1 MVKIILLLFI
11 NFLINIT
18 SDNLYKKNDKIS
30 LLVFYETQGF
40 VHEEAIR
47 EGKIMMSKIGNQK
60 NYNIIFADNS
70 DLFDSTY
77 LDKVDVIIF
86 LCTTLDV
93 LDEKEEKAMKKFI
106 RNGGGFIGIH
116 SATDTEYEWEWY
128 GKLVGAYFLNHPDIQ
143 KATIITEK
151 ESHFLTDHLK
161 NSWSIKDEWYNF
173 KDFNPD
179 INVLLSL
186 DETSYEGGEN
196 GEYHPISW
204 YHEFDGGRSFY
215 TGLGH
220 VGETYN
226 DPRFVK
232 MINKA
237 ILYTSG
243 LVTK

>member
-1 MVKIILLLFI
+1 MKIILTLLI
-11 NFLINIT
+11 NFIM
-18 SDNLYKKNDKIS
+18 NLASVSPYKENDKIS

-40 VHEEAIR
+40 VHDEAIQ
-47 EGKIMMSKIGNQK
+47 EGKVMMSKIGNKK
-60 NYNIIFADNS
+60 NYN
-70 DLFDSTY
+70 
-77 LDKVDVIIF
+77 IIF

-93 LDEKEEKAMKKFI
+93 LDENEEKAMKNFI

-128 GKLVGAYFLNHPDIQ
+128 GKLVGAYFMNHPDIQ

-151 ESHFLTDHLK
+151 KHHFLTDHLK
-161 NSWSIKDEWYNF
+161 DRWSIKDEWYNF

-204 YHEFDGGRSFY
+204 YHEFEGGRSFY

-220 VGETYN
+220 VGEVYK

-232 MINKA
+232 MIEKA

>member
-1 MVKIILLLFI
+1 MKIILFLFL
-11 NFLINIT
+11 NFIFFFDRIKT
-18 SDNLYKKNDKIS
+18 EEEKIS
-30 LLVFYETQGF
+30 LLVIYETQGF
-40 VHEEAIR
+40 VHKEAIR
-47 EGKIMMSKIGNQK
+47 EGKIMMTKIGKEK
-60 NYNIIFADNS
+60 NYNVIFTDNS
-70 DLFDSTY
+70 ASFKEQY
-77 LDKVDVIIF
+77 LEKIDVIIF
-86 LCTTLDV
+86 LCTTLDI
-93 LDEKEEKAMKKFI
+93 LNENEEKAMKKFI

-128 GKLVGAYFLNHPDIQ
+128 GKLVGAYFMNHPEIQ

-151 ESHFLTDHLK
+151 KHHFLTDHLK
-161 NSWSIKDEWYNF
+161 GRWKIIDEWYNF

-186 DETSYEGGEN
+186 DESTYEGGEN
-196 GEYHPISW
+196 GNYHPISW
-204 YHEFDGGRSFY
+204 FHEFEGGRSFY

-220 VGETYN
+220 VGKTYN

>member
-1 MVKIILLLFI
+1 MKIITILFLNSI
-11 NFLINIT
+11 LFFDKIKT
-18 SDNLYKKNDKIS
+18 EEEKIS
-30 LLVFYETQGF
+30 LLVIYETQGF

-47 EGKIMMSKIGNQK
+47 EGKIMMTKIGKEK
-60 NYNIIFADNS
+60 NYNIIFTDNS
-70 DLFDSTY
+70 ALFEEHY
-77 LDKVDVIIF
+77 LEKIDVIIF
-86 LCTTLDV
+86 LCTTLDI
-93 LDEKEEKAMKKFI
+93 LNENEEKAMKKFI

-128 GKLVGAYFLNHPDIQ
+128 GKLVGAYFMNHPEIQ

-151 ESHFLTDHLK
+151 KHRFLTDHLK
-161 NSWSIKDEWYNF
+161 DRWKIKDEWYNF

-186 DETSYEGGEN
+186 DENTYEGGEN
-196 GEYHPISW
+196 GNYHPISW
-204 YHEFDGGRSFY
+204 FHEFEGGRSFY

-220 VGETYN
+220 VGKTYH

>member
-1 MVKIILLLFI
+1 MKIILTLLI
-11 NFLINIT
+11 NFIINLA
-18 SDNLYKKNDKIS
+18 SGSPYKENDKIS

-40 VHEEAIR
+40 VHDEAIR
-47 EGKIMMSKIGNQK
+47 EGKVMMSKIGNKK
-60 NYNIIFADNS
+60 NYNIIFAENS
-70 DLFDSTY
+70 NLFEESY
-77 LDKVDVIIF
+77 LDKIDVMIF

-93 LDEKEEKAMKKFI
+93 LDENEEKAMKNFI

-128 GKLVGAYFLNHPDIQ
+128 GKLVGAYFMNHPDIQ

-151 ESHFLTDHLK
+151 KHHFLTDHLK
-161 NSWSIKDEWYNF
+161 DRWSIKDEWYNF

-204 YHEFDGGRSFY
+204 YHEFEGGRSFY

-220 VGETYN
+220 VGEVYK

-232 MINKA
+232 MIEKA

-243 LVTK
+243 LITK

>member
-1 MVKIILLLFI
+1 MKIILTLFLNFII
-11 NFLINIT
+11 NLT
-18 SDNLYKKNDKIS
+18 AGSLYKENDNIS

-40 VHEEAIR
+40 VHDEAIR
-47 EGKIMMSKIGNQK
+47 EGKVMMSKIGSKK
-60 NYNIIFADNS
+60 NYNIIFAENS
-70 DLFDSTY
+70 DLFEESY
-77 LDKVDVIIF
+77 LDEIDVIIF

-93 LDEKEEKAMKKFI
+93 LDENEEKAMKNFI

-128 GKLVGAYFLNHPDIQ
+128 GKLVGAYFMNHPDIQ
-143 KATIITEK
+143 KATIISSNK
-151 ESHFLTDHLK
+151 ENFLTNHLK
-161 NSWSIKDEWYNF
+161 DKWRIVDEWYNF

-186 DETSYEGGEN
+186 DETSYRGGEN

-204 YHEFDGGRSFY
+204 YHEFEGGRSFY

-220 VGETYN
+220 VGETYK
-226 DPRFVK
+226 DSRFVK
-232 MINKA
+232 MIEKA